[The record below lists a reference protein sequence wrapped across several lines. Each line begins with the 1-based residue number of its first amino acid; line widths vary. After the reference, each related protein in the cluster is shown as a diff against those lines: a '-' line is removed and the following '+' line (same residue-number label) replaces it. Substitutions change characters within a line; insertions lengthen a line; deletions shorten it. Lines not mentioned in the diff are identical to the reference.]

1 MSKIVIIGAG
11 AMGTAFS
18 IPCLDNNHDTSIVGT
33 HLENDFIDSLTDNK
47 RLHPGLNINIPEGI
61 NLIKFENFD
70 SILNSNIDLI
80 VLGISSKGIEWAAEQ
95 LSRVYK
101 NKKFPD
107 KDNLKLIEK
116 KVFEN
121 LNQKKLNN
129 ILIKKAKKF
138 NIQFLNLEEFLC
150 NYKNRTCDLVT
161 PNNNNIYFDLT
172 HTTEKGAKYLGNK
185 IYELDWFNID

>member
-1 MSKIVIIGAG
+1 MKGN
-11 AMGTAFS
+11 TAKQLN
-18 IPCLDNNHDTSIVGT
+18 PLDYY
-33 HLENDFIDSLTDNK
+33 
-47 RLHPGLNINIPEGI
+47 
-61 NLIKFENFD
+61 
-70 SILNSNIDLI
+70 
-80 VLGISSKGIEWAAEQ
+80 
-95 LSRVYK
+95 VYT

-107 KDNLKLIEK
+107 KDNLKKIEQ

-150 NYKNRTCDLVT
+150 NYKNGTCDLVT